1 MGVVG
6 NVQQSLFNTRAY
18 ADWTERQIKRDRER
32 QKQTYK
38 EIESDIQTERQEK
51 GERQRDRD
59 RETVRQRETMK
70 NVSGC
75 CWQCSAKFL

>member
-38 EIESDIQTERQEK
+38 EIESDI
-51 GERQRDRD
+51 
-59 RETVRQRETMK
+59 
-70 NVSGC
+70 
-75 CWQCSAKFL
+75 